1 MVEHRTPNPEAGG
14 SNPSWPAKNIMAKKK
29 AKKNQTEAKTQT
41 GLRDRAV
48 RLKEFFEESKTEMKK
63 VTYPSQKQTLTTC
76 GSVLFLVCLIAVFLG
91 IVDIALSKILEVIL
105 P

>member
-1 MVEHRTPNPEAGG
+1 
-14 SNPSWPAKNIMAKKK
+14 MAKKK
-29 AKKNQTEAKTQT
+29 AKKSQAEAATQA
-41 GLRDRAV
+41 GVRDKIA
-48 RLKEFFEESKTEMKK
+48 RLKNFFEESKMEMKK
-63 VTYPSQKQTLTTC
+63 VTYPSQKQTLATC

>member
-1 MVEHRTPNPEAGG
+1 
-14 SNPSWPAKNIMAKKK
+14 MAKKK
-29 AKKNQTEAKTQT
+29 AKKNQAEAKAST
-41 GLRDRAV
+41 GLRGKLVKFR
-48 RLKEFFEESKTEMKK
+48 EFFEQSKIEMKK
-63 VTYPSQKQTLTTC
+63 VTYPSQKQTLATC